1 MNKKFLWP
9 FALTTIAL
17 MLNGCGGG
25 SSTIN
30 ENTGVGD
37 NTPPKSSLGCT
48 ATDDTCLNFILDY
61 PVEGLN
67 FDCSMSPNQRYITLL
82 EVDPKTNKKL
92 NAVTGACSIS
102 SSKSDETVSLY
113 LQGNNTHKIALG
125 TIKLDTLGKY
135 GATHLTV
142 LDMAT
147 ALIGQPPASMSNVD
161 PTIKVAMG
169 LVKLFQS
176 IGIERGDNMVG
187 DLQPTQFTQDKKN
200 LLKSL
205 SQDITAAEWKN
216 GQYATLLKPWL
227 DVSKVSDAQAYALVV
242 QVTNL
247 ANAALF
253 QATEATYA
261 GFADPVNSPL
271 PLGFYGCNQALADCF
286 NKSTSN
292 LRHMMANIFMLTD
305 REGYAIGYGLQWRG
319 DATLYRDKNGN
330 VTGVAPPVLLW
341 TKVKPL
347 QMVVAAQQNGW
358 LNPIS
363 KNIQSTQPL
372 RLSVDSNVNNDLQ
385 IYQGKFI
392 NDYAVAGSEGFYKQ
406 LMRSTTG
413 NTQHYGLWRQTVD
426 TESYKGSLDIIKV
439 NPISYLGKDIF
450 KTAANVSS
458 GQRYIFPLYATLTF
472 SFDTIGIA
480 PIDLG
485 IVIDEKGNIRTDI
498 KPNATATDMSGQ
510 CATISDNSLIDSNGV
525 QQYRLGTTGGTQS
538 SDNDSSIPVRIIL
551 SNPQLGNLNGIL
563 IGLNTVIKQD
573 SNPNDNIN
581 DSISVNGAKINLYN
595 LLAGQNSSD
604 SINLRDYEN
613 KTAHWVNLYAYYQA
627 VYNNIKDI
635 SPVPT
640 DAEKALAQ
648 RMKGTVT
655 IKLADQSIPACKAI
669 KIKS

>member
-1 MNKKFLWP
+1 
-9 FALTTIAL
+9 
-17 MLNGCGGG
+17 
-25 SSTIN
+25 
-30 ENTGVGD
+30 
-37 NTPPKSSLGCT
+37 
-48 ATDDTCLNFILDY
+48 
-61 PVEGLN
+61 
-67 FDCSMSPNQRYITLL
+67 
-82 EVDPKTNKKL
+82 
-92 NAVTGACSIS
+92 
-102 SSKSDETVSLY
+102 
-113 LQGNNTHKIALG
+113 
-125 TIKLDTLGKY
+125 
-135 GATHLTV
+135 
-142 LDMAT
+142 
-147 ALIGQPPASMSNVD
+147 
-161 PTIKVAMG
+161 
-169 LVKLFQS
+169 
-176 IGIERGDNMVG
+176 
-187 DLQPTQFTQDKKN
+187 
-200 LLKSL
+200 
-205 SQDITAAEWKN
+205 
-216 GQYATLLKPWL
+216 
-227 DVSKVSDAQAYALVV
+227 
-242 QVTNL
+242 
-247 ANAALF
+247 
-253 QATEATYA
+253 
-261 GFADPVNSPL
+261 
-271 PLGFYGCNQALADCF
+271 
-286 NKSTSN
+286 
-292 LRHMMANIFMLTD
+292 
-305 REGYAIGYGLQWRG
+305 
-319 DATLYRDKNGN
+319 
-330 VTGVAPPVLLW
+330 
-341 TKVKPL
+341 
-347 QMVVAAQQNGW
+347 
-358 LNPIS
+358 
-363 KNIQSTQPL
+363 
-372 RLSVDSNVNNDLQ
+372 
-385 IYQGKFI
+385 
-392 NDYAVAGSEGFYKQ
+392 
-406 LMRSTTG
+406 
-413 NTQHYGLWRQTVD
+413 
-426 TESYKGSLDIIKV
+426 
-439 NPISYLGKDIF
+439 LGKDIF